1 MKIDRLIGII
11 TYLLQSDKTTAP
23 ELAKRFE
30 VSRRTILRDIDTLC
44 RAGIPIQTTQGGDGG
59 ICIMPGY
66 KLDKTV
72 LTLDE
77 LESIITGLKG
87 IDSISKNSNFENLM
101 MKLSPDKNAVVSL
114 ADSIVIDLS
123 SHYKNSLS
131 EKISLIKKA
140 ISDGKLITFDYYY
153 NKGEMTRIIEPY
165 LVAFKWTS
173 WYVFGYCTERED
185 FRLFKLNRL
194 WNLQT
199 TNESFSPR
207 KIPQD
212 KANLDGGF
220 IDDKQMQIRFDKC
233 VKYLLIDSYGPCC
246 FEETDDCLLL
256 TLDYTNKDYIF
267 SWILGFGDKAEILSP
282 QEIREEFA
290 ELIKNTAKLYN

>member
-11 TYLLQSDKTTAP
+11 TYLLQNDKMTSP

-66 KLDKTV
+66 KLDKNV

-77 LESIITGLKG
+77 VESIITGLKG

-114 ADSIVIDLS
+114 TDSIVIDLS

-140 ISDGKLITFDYYY
+140 ISDGKLITFDYFY

-165 LVAFKWTS
+165 LIAFKWTS

-220 IDDKQMQIRFDKC
+220 IDDKQMQIRFDKN

-267 SWILGFGDKAEILSP
+267 SWILGFGDKAEIFSP

-290 ELIKNTAKLYN
+290 EIIKNTARLYN